1 MKKLERSEELI
12 KDLRLEIN
20 KCEIS
25 IKKENR
31 TKLEK
36 EYLNG
41 MINAYR
47 RSIFHIEI
55 NYSSKIFEQTHEENT
70 EKWREKI

>member
-1 MKKLERSEELI
+1 MEELI
-12 KDLRLEIN
+12 KDLRLEIT

-25 IKKENR
+25 RRKEKR
-31 TKLEK
+31 TELQLH
-36 EYLNG
+36 YLDG
-41 MINAYR
+41 MINAYN

-55 NYSSKIFEQTHEENT
+55 NYSSKTFEQTHEENT